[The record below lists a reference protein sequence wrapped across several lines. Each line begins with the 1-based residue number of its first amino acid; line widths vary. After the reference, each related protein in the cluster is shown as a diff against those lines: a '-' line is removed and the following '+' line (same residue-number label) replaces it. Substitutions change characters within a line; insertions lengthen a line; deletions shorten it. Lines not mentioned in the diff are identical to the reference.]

1 MNEDQNF
8 TRSLEPVPN
17 LHSQGPARQ
26 RLPHPS
32 TNAVNQGPSTHSL
45 PPTPSAGAPGL
56 KRLEMD
62 EEDFNVRDHVTSR
75 QIRPSGRPHADSFN
89 SIQSEDSSYGDTM
102 LQPGDR
108 SDDGWIASWKS
119 FSSSRLMTLSMIL
132 LVAIPLLCD
141 MPLLGTSGPS
151 IIGAK
156 AGVVKR
162 SEAQKKSLVDGKLMV
177 PRANTDTD
185 VCNRWSH
192 QSALIN
198 GTVYIYGGR
207 ATTKATQTQNQW
219 NNDFLTM
226 DVAKSWDIG
235 SPVIS
240 GLPRPS
246 GPPPVSNGYLWHS
259 YNSLFLYG
267 GEYSDKPATTPSAY
281 SMWEYNIASSS
292 WIQHQ
297 NPKTSSGNNSDDGNK
312 PVLGKAEGAGVSVPE
327 LGRGWYFGGHQ
338 DAFTTPGWSVQVER
352 VYLKSLLE
360 FTFPGYPNSGVQSLG
375 GGKKAGTDGVWRN
388 ITEGGI
394 QDTAKFSDRADSVLV
409 YVPGYGPEGILVN
422 MGGGNNESFVS
433 IEQHNDPID
442 C

>member
-1 MNEDQNF
+1 
-8 TRSLEPVPN
+8 
-17 LHSQGPARQ
+17 
-26 RLPHPS
+26 
-32 TNAVNQGPSTHSL
+32 
-45 PPTPSAGAPGL
+45 
-56 KRLEMD
+56 
-62 EEDFNVRDHVTSR
+62 
-75 QIRPSGRPHADSFN
+75 
-89 SIQSEDSSYGDTM
+89 
-102 LQPGDR
+102 
-108 SDDGWIASWKS
+108 
-119 FSSSRLMTLSMIL
+119 MIL

-151 IIGAK
+151 IIGAN

-162 SEAQKKSLVDGKLMV
+162 SEAQKKRLVDGKLMV

-192 QSALIN
+192 QSALVN
-198 GTVYIYGGR
+198 GTVYVYGGR
-207 ATTKATQTQNQW
+207 ATTEATQTQNQW
-219 NNDFLTM
+219 NNDFLTI
-226 DVAKSWDIG
+226 DVTKSWDIG

-240 GLPRPS
+240 GLPKPS
-246 GPPPVSNGYLWHS
+246 GPPPVSNGYLWNS
-259 YNSLFLYG
+259 YSSLFLYG
-267 GEYSDKPATTPSAY
+267 GEYSDKPVTTPSAY

-338 DAFTTPGWSVQVER
+338 DAFTTQGWSVQVER

-433 IEQHNDPID
+433 IE
-442 C
+442 